1 MNEVGKTSIKLASY
15 PAVIDESDNQLFS
28 SAPTFTDNYARRS
41 FTTDQAAT
49 HLTRSGARFYDR
61 NGDSKTDV
69 SFRLEGFNEQQKHCA
84 RRALQSW
91 QDVATI
97 RFQEN
102 AQGPD
107 GSIQLTGSNRMTSGV
122 AWGPTRQNPAARAM
136 IGTQPAE
143 NANKIGSYFTNL
155 LVHEIGHCLGL
166 AHPGEYNG
174 GGSYERDAVFVQDT
188 RAGSVMSY
196 WSERKQAGHNFK
208 NMQPSAPMM
217 YDIAAIQKLY
227 GANLKTRD
235 TDTTYG
241 FNSNSGREAM
251 SLANAADS
259 AVFCVWDGGGNDT
272 LDFSGYRQDQSI
284 NLNAESF
291 SDVGGMKGNVSIAK
305 GVTLENAVGGAGNDT
320 LTGNEANN
328 RLKGG
333 TGADRLRGGGG
344 ADTFVYDKIAD
355 STPLNTDLILD
366 FTSGTDKVDVSGAM
380 KEAGIKALNFT
391 DRFSGR
397 AGDAVL
403 SHDPKTGRSSLA
415 IDMSGSGKA
424 DLLVASQGEMKSTD
438 ILGGDQVPTP
448 TPGPVPPHPAP
459 EMDLLARLVNFV
471 DDALATIQPI
481 LSMFEK
487 VLRLFSGSG
496 AGREQHP

>member
-1 MNEVGKTSIKLASY
+1 MSEVGKTSIKLTLD
-15 PAVIDESDNQLFS
+15 PAVINPSHKPLFS
-28 SAPTFTDNYARRS
+28 LGSPAARGSAKPS

-49 HLTRSGARFYDR
+49 HLTRSGSRFHDR
-61 NGDSKTDV
+61 NGDRKMDV
-69 SFRLEGFNEQQKHCA
+69 SFRLDGFNEQQKHCA

-91 QDVATI
+91 QDVAGI

-102 AQGPD
+102 THGPD
-107 GSIQLTGSNRMTSGV
+107 GSIQLTGSNRMSSGV
-122 AWGPTRQNPAARAM
+122 AWGATRQNPVARAM
-136 IGTQPAE
+136 IGTQQPSGAL
-143 NANKIGSYFTNL
+143 KIGSYFTNL

-174 GGSYERDAVFVQDT
+174 SGSYERNAGFAQDT

-196 WSERKQAGHNFK
+196 WSERKQPGHDFK

-227 GANLKTRD
+227 GANLKTRN

-241 FNSNSGREAM
+241 FNSNTEREAM
-251 SLANAADS
+251 SLTSARDS

-272 LDFSGYRQDQSI
+272 LDFSGYRQNQNI

-305 GVTLENAVGGAGNDT
+305 GVTLENAVGGAGNDL

-333 TGADRLRGGGG
+333 AG
-344 ADTFVYDKIAD
+344 ADTFVYDKVAD
-355 STPLNTDLILD
+355 STPLNADLILD

-415 IDMSGSGKA
+415 IDMTGSGKA
-424 DLLVASQGEMKSTD
+424 DLLLASQGEMKSTD
-438 ILGGDQVPTP
+438 ILGGDQTPPPTP
-448 TPGPVPPHPAP
+448 RPTPRPGPCPVLPRPAP
-459 EMDLLARLVNFV
+459 EVGMFARLMNVIN
-471 DDALATIQPI
+471 DALTAIQP
-481 LSMFEK
+481 LLQMFDK
-487 VLRLFSGSG
+487 FLGLFSG
-496 AGREQHP
+496 RELRP

>member
-1 MNEVGKTSIKLASY
+1 MNEVGKASIKQASY
-15 PAVIDESDNQLFS
+15 PVLTGEPDNQLF
-28 SAPTFTDNYARRS
+28 TGHYAKPS

-61 NGDSKTDV
+61 NGDNKTNV

-97 RFQEN
+97 SFQEN
-102 AQGPD
+102 VQGPD

-136 IGTQPAE
+136 IGTQPTAD
-143 NANKIGSYFTNL
+143 ANKIGSYFTNM

-174 GGSYERDAVFVQDT
+174 GGSYEQDAAFVQDT
-188 RAGSVMSY
+188 RASSVMSY

-227 GANLKTRD
+227 GPNLKTRN

-241 FNSNSGREAM
+241 FNSNTDREAM
-251 SLANAADS
+251 SLGSARDS

-272 LDFSGYRQDQSI
+272 LDFSGYGQNQNI
-284 NLNAESF
+284 NLKAESF

-305 GVTLENAVGGAGNDT
+305 GVTLENAVGA
-320 LTGNEANN
+320 
-328 RLKGG
+328 
-333 TGADRLRGGGG
+333 
-344 ADTFVYDKIAD
+344 
-355 STPLNTDLILD
+355 
-366 FTSGTDKVDVSGAM
+366 
-380 KEAGIKALNFT
+380 
-391 DRFSGR
+391 
-397 AGDAVL
+397 
-403 SHDPKTGRSSLA
+403 
-415 IDMSGSGKA
+415 
-424 DLLVASQGEMKSTD
+424 Q
-438 ILGGDQVPTP
+438 
-448 TPGPVPPHPAP
+448 
-459 EMDLLARLVNFV
+459 
-471 DDALATIQPI
+471 ATT
-481 LSMFEK
+481 
-487 VLRLFSGSG
+487 R
-496 AGREQHP
+496 